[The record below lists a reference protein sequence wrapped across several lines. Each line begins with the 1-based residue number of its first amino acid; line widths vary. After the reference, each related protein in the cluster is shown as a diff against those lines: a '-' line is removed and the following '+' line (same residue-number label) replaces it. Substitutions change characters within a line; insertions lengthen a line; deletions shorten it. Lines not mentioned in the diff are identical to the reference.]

1 MPKRLLWGAVMAASV
16 LAAAPANAAYIAY
29 VYETG
34 SDVTATGSGSL
45 NLSDLTVQFQTRP
58 SFGINGSI
66 AVIRLGDT
74 GANVTKYG
82 SISGPTSF
90 GSLGL
95 IAPSTNSGAYVGLSG
110 NGQSFFMFTGYV
122 SGQDLGTSTD
132 VFNGTTLSTMGL
144 TPGTYTWTWG
154 AGDNADSYTL
164 NIGTA
169 PPADVPEPASAALLG
184 AGLLGL
190 GAARRRRA
198 A

>member
-1 MPKRLLWGAVMAASV
+1 MAASV

-45 NLSDLTVQFQTRP
+45 NVSGLTNQGTG
-58 SFGINGSI
+58 SATFGINGSN

-74 GANVTKYG
+74 GARYTSYG
-82 SISGPTSF
+82 TISGPTSV
-90 GSLGL
+90 GSQVL
-95 IAPSTNSGAYVGLSG
+95 ITPSTKSGAYAGLSG
-110 NGQSFFMFTGYV
+110 NNHSIYVFRGYV
-122 SGQDLGTSTD
+122 SGQALGTSTD
-132 VFNGTTLSTMGL
+132 VFTGTTLSTMGL
-144 TPGTYTWTWG
+144 TTGTYTWTWG
-154 AGDNADSYTL
+154 AGANADSYTL